1 MATSDQHA
9 KTAPP
14 AHLIA
19 RDGEIFA
26 ALYPS
31 LRRYAAVIGALSD
44 DPDDLV
50 QEAVAR
56 TLTTTSLEQLSSPGA
71 YLRRTISNLVI
82 NGARSASTRR
92 TRSHIVLSEGESR
105 DVYPSDLEVL
115 ELLSPTDR
123 GAVFLADVEGRP
135 FAEVAEILGCSPVAA
150 RLRASR
156 GRRRLRQSIE
166 EGP

>member
-1 MATSDQHA
+1 MRRQRRPRISLLGMA
-9 KTAPP
+9 
-14 AHLIA
+14 
-19 RDGEIFA
+19 R
-26 ALYPS
+26 S
-31 LRRYAAVIGALSD
+31 LRLCTRLFVATAVIGALSD

-92 TRSHIVLSEGESR
+92 SHIVLGEGESR
-105 DVYPSDLEVL
+105 DVYPSDLEEL
-115 ELLSPTDR
+115 EVLSPTER

-156 GRRRLRQSIE
+156 GRRRLRQFIE
-166 EGP
+166 GER